1 MRNVKKNFK
10 SQKSQRGDFLVT
22 LMIAIVIVAIIGAT
36 AYANMRDSNR
46 DVQIDESIKKVVLT
60 ANALRAN
67 FGVTGQYGTVTT
79 AIAVQTGSIP
89 TDQRIAGTNTAQN
102 AFGGAV
108 TATPVQLTSTN
119 DALELSWANVPAWA
133 CSRIVIGTQSA
144 ARRITVG
151 GTAVKPT
158 DAALLPATLTQQCD
172 VNAPVTIV
180 WAIGRTGA

>member
-1 MRNVKKNFK
+1 MNNLKKNFK
-10 SQKSQRGDFLVT
+10 TKQNQRGDFLVT
-22 LMIAIVIVAIIGAT
+22 LMIAIVIVAIIGAS

-46 DVQIDESIKKVVLT
+46 DVQIEESIKKVNLT
-60 ANALRAN
+60 GNALRAN
-67 FGVTGQYGTVTT
+67 FGVTGQYGSVTT
-79 AIAVQTGSIP
+79 AIAVQTGTIP

-108 TATPVQLTSTN
+108 TTTPVQLTSAN

-133 CSRIVIGTQSA
+133 CSRLVIGTKDA

-151 GTAVKPT
+151 GTAVKPI

-172 VNAPVTIV
+172 VDAPVTIV
-180 WAIGRTGA
+180 WAIGRAGA